1 MAEVP
6 NPKRKNELNRI
17 LAQSLFSRHSFSYS
31 GIPLHLPNLLLPG
44 PIEPDT
50 EYLALPKPKS
60 MQEVPQDL
68 FKFKARQSPHMKECK
83 GSESIQIAQRMTTIK
98 EA

>member
-1 MAEVP
+1 MRSCGRSTK
-6 NPKRKNELNRI
+6 PKRKNELNRI

-44 PIEPDT
+44 LIEPDT

-60 MQEVPQDL
+60 SFESSLGINPSPLVKA
-68 FKFKARQSPHMKECK
+68 FKLNPFSSSPRKRL
-83 GSESIQIAQRMTTIK
+83 QRSSSLH
-98 EA
+98 